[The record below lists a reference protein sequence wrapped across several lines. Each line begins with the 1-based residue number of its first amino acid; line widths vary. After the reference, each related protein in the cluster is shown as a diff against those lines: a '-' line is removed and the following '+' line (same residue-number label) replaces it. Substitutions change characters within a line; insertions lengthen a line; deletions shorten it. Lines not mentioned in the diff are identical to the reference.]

1 MPVEKKNPVGSAKL
15 SADQFLRSHDQTLD
29 GRPAKEVDPKQ
40 PKFESSLFR
49 NQVGL
54 ERVVVT
60 PVFN

>member
-1 MPVEKKNPVGSAKL
+1 MPVEKKNPVGSAER

-29 GRPAKEVDPKQ
+29 GRPSEEVDPKQ